1 MPTYV
6 VLAKFTQQGIQ
17 DVKEIPKRRE
27 AGRKAA
33 ADLGMT
39 LREGLLT
46 MGKYDLVLL
55 LDAPDDATMAQYV
68 IRLGMQG
75 NLSTQTLRAFSEAE
89 VDQIL
94 GSI

>member
-1 MPTYV
+1 
-6 VLAKFTQQGIQ
+6 
-17 DVKEIPKRRE
+17 
-27 AGRKAA
+27 
-33 ADLGMT
+33 
-39 LREGLLT
+39 
-46 MGKYDLVLL
+46 
-55 LDAPDDATMAQYV
+55 MAQYV

>member
-1 MPTYV
+1 
-6 VLAKFTQQGIQ
+6 
-17 DVKEIPKRRE
+17 
-27 AGRKAA
+27 
-33 ADLGMT
+33 
-39 LREGLLT
+39 

-55 LDAPDDATMAQYV
+55 LDAPDDATMGQYA

-75 NLSTQTLRAFSEAE
+75 SLSTKTLRAFSEAE